1 MASIDDLAY
10 RMMFL
15 SVRIFSTIPFRTGQR
30 LGSAAGSFFSNLG
43 FGRRRVAVNGLRAA
57 FGDLTGDEIED
68 LYRRVLTHFGR
79 MIFEVPHV
87 LRMNKDNLDRYVV
100 FEHPERLDRALLK
113 GRGVL
118 VLTGHFGNW
127 ELMSAAVSLKTKG
140 RTAVVARP
148 LDYEPA
154 DRVLRRIR
162 TRFGTEIIPKNMG
175 LRRMLKILHANRV
188 VGVLL
193 DQNVDWYDGVFVPF
207 LGNQACTNKG
217 LALVAL
223 KTGSPVVPVFS
234 VRRKDGRFSVI
245 FGEEIPLTRSGDRMK
260 DIEENTARFT
270 RVIESYIRRY
280 PDHWFWFHRRWKT
293 KPLCAIPE
301 GYWNGGTKYEK
312 SDSN

>member
-1 MASIDDLAY
+1 MAFLDDLA
-10 RMMFL
+10 RGMILLAVWVL
-15 SVRIFSTIPFRTGQR
+15 SRVPLRAGQR
-30 LGSAAGSFFSNLG
+30 LGSAAGRLFSVVC
-43 FGRRRVAVNGLRAA
+43 FGRRRVAMDGLRTA
-57 FGDLTGDEIED
+57 FPDRTDAEIED
-68 LYRRVLTHFGR
+68 VYRRTWSHFGA
-79 MIFEVPHV
+79 MIFEMPHI
-87 LRMNKDNLDRYVV
+87 LRMNRGNLDRYVV
-100 FEHPERLDRALLK
+100 FEHPERIERALVK
-113 GRGVL
+113 GKGVL

>member
-1 MASIDDLAY
+1 MASINDLTY
-10 RMMFL
+10 RALFL
-15 SVRIFSTIPFRTGQR
+15 SARMLSKIPYGTGQR
-30 LGSAAGSFFSNLG
+30 LGSVAGRLFSTLR
-43 FGRRRVAVNGLRAA
+43 FGRRRVAVEGLRTA
-57 FGDLTGDEIED
+57 FPGLTDDEVET
-68 LYRRVLTHFGR
+68 LYRRVGSHFGR

-87 LRMNKDNLDRYVV
+87 LRMNSDNLNRYVV
-100 FEHPERLDRALLK
+100 FDHPERMEQALLK
-113 GRGVL
+113 GKGVL

-127 ELMSAAVSLKTKG
+127 ELMSAAISLKMGG
-140 RTAVVARP
+140 RAAVVARP

-154 DRVLRRIR
+154 DRVLRDIR

-175 LRRMLKILHANRV
+175 LRRMLKALRANRG

-207 LGNQACTNKG
+207 LGKPACTNKG

-234 VRRKDGRFSVI
+234 VRRKDGRFTVI
-245 FGEEIPLTRSGDRMK
+245 FGEEVPVRRSADRTK
-260 DIEENTARFT
+260 DIEENTAAFT

-293 KPLCAIPE
+293 KPYCAVPE
-301 GYWNGGTKYEK
+301 GSWNGGRK
-312 SDSN
+312 